1 MLALNVIEYLIILL
15 AMLSLV
21 IILLWSLHHRQMRND
36 ILDEE
41 QARQLRYMESSQQE
55 SREAQLKNLAE
66 MQNKLEQRFGEVQ
79 QGLEKRIGEMSNL
92 QVEKLANSN
101 EKIQETLH
109 HRLNE
114 ISGQVEKRL
123 VKGFEKTTETFNS
136 VVERLAKIDEA
147 QKRITELS
155 GNVVSLQEILSDKR
169 SRGAFGEAQM
179 MIQIRNALPA
189 NSYKEQFVL
198 STGARVDCMLFLPE
212 PTGNVPVDSK
222 FPLDGYKRM
231 LEPELALS
239 DKRMAEKQFKQDIKK
254 HINDIADKYI
264 VPGETSD
271 GAIMYLPAE
280 AVFAEIHAY
289 HPDLVELAQKRRV
302 WLSSP
307 TTLMAILTTSS
318 AVLKD
323 AATRQQVHLIQEHLA
338 ILGKDFERFAERM
351 SKLATHIRQA
361 NKDVDEIHISAKKI
375 SNRFVKIEKVE
386 LDDVEETDETENVVR
401 LKQGMKKDMQQDN
414 ES

>member
-1 MLALNVIEYLIILL
+1 MFALTEIEYLIILL
-15 AMLSLV
+15 AMIILV
-21 IILLWSLHHRQMRND
+21 IVLLWSLHQRQLRND
-36 ILDEE
+36 IMDEE
-41 QARQLRYMESSQQE
+41 QARQLRYMESSQQQ
-55 SREAQLKNLAE
+55 SREAQLKSLAD
-66 MQNKLEQRFGEVQ
+66 MQHKLEQRFGEVQ
-79 QGLEKRIGEMSNL
+79 HGLEKRLGEMSNL
-92 QVEKLANSN
+92 QVEKLASSN
-101 EKIQETLH
+101 EKIQETLR

-179 MIQIRNALPA
+179 MIQIRNALPD
-189 NSYKEQFVL
+189 NSYAEQFVL
-198 STGARVDCMLFLPE
+198 STGARVDCMLFLPD
-212 PTGNVPVDSK
+212 PTGNVPVDAK
-222 FPLDGYKRM
+222 FPLETYKRM
-231 LEPELALS
+231 LEPEISLA
-239 DKRMAEKQFKQDIKK
+239 DKRVFEKQFKLDIKK

-289 HPDLVELAQKRRV
+289 HPDLVELAQKRHV

-338 ILGKDFERFAERM
+338 ILGKDFERFAGRM
-351 SKLATHIRQA
+351 NKLATHIRQA

-375 SNRFVKIEKVE
+375 SNRFVKIEKVD
-386 LDDVEETDETENVVR
+386 LDDIEDLEDIENVVV
-401 LKQGMKKDMQQDN
+401 LKQDAKKDS
-414 ES
+414 EK